1 MHIFFIQDMNELITL
16 NFLHFLFSD
25 FLVYK
30 LEAQETL
37 NKGRVS
43 FGFFPQLFYE
53 KEREVIV
60 VKSFCCKKKKTM
72 LIIGAVG
79 LKYTHIHTH
88 THILFIAAP
97 KSCSVT
103 LTVQINWIKANFSL
117 TLRKYITI
125 CSIKHCHFGGIKTEK
140 SQSL

>member
-1 MHIFFIQDMNELITL
+1 MRIFFIQDMNELITL

-53 KEREVIV
+53 
-60 VKSFCCKKKKTM
+60 
-72 LIIGAVG
+72 
-79 LKYTHIHTH
+79 
-88 THILFIAAP
+88 
-97 KSCSVT
+97 
-103 LTVQINWIKANFSL
+103 
-117 TLRKYITI
+117 
-125 CSIKHCHFGGIKTEK
+125 
-140 SQSL
+140 